1 MPYSWPAKEGFR
13 MSSRVCAVIVS
24 HNRLEMLKESIR
36 LVHGQSLPPD
46 EVIVVD
52 NASTDGT
59 REWLVSQQNVTTL
72 FQENLGCAGGFDTG
86 LAEGYARGY
95 EWMWCLDDD
104 CEAEPDA
111 LERLIADV
119 AAHPTERVFNSLCL
133 AKQDPSR
140 PPMGGLCLR
149 RAPDDNLFGEFLYS
163 TAEIQARG
171 QAVGL
176 LDSIG
181 GQFFMGTLI
190 HRDVIE
196 RVGRPLP
203 FFFIRGDEIDY
214 TLRIMAAGYHIWIDP
229 SSITYHPAADTI
241 YFDVLG
247 KKFPCGKMSP
257 QKRYYDIRNS
267 IYIRRKFYN
276 HRPFISYIARRFSS
290 AVLAEFYLER
300 NKGLR
305 GRLDGCLSAARGV
318 RDGLRMIEQYPVAG

>member
-1 MPYSWPAKEGFR
+1 VKTK
-13 MSSRVCAVIVS
+13 VCAVIVS
-24 HNRLEMLKESIR
+24 HNRFESLKDGVGSVR
-36 LVHGQSLPPD
+36 AQNHAVD
-46 EVIVVD
+46 EIIVID
-52 NASTDGT
+52 NASDDGT
-59 REWLVSQQNVTTL
+59 RDWLASQQDVTSV

-86 LAEGYARGY
+86 LAQGYARGY

-111 LERLIADV
+111 LERLMADV
-119 AAHPTERVFNSLCL
+119 AVHPTERILNSLCL
-133 AKQDPSR
+133 DKEDHSR
-140 PPMGGLCLR
+140 PTHGGVCLR
-149 RAPDDNLFGEFLYS
+149 RADDNNLFGEFLYS

-181 GQFFMGTLI
+181 GQFFQGTLI
-190 HRDVIE
+190 HREIIE

-203 FFFIRGDEIDY
+203 FYFIRGDEIDY

-229 SSITYHPAADTI
+229 TSVTYHPAADTI

-247 KKFPCGKMSP
+247 KKFPCGRMSP

-276 HRPFISYIARRFSS
+276 HRPFIPYIARRCASV
-290 AVLAEFYLER
+290 VLAEFYLER